1 MTESHRHSGDELI
14 FVLDGVLEVE
24 VHGTRHRLGWGD
36 AMHFDARFDHAY
48 RGVGPEGC
56 RAVIVVHEPA
66 KADIKADI
74 NAEMAAE

>member
-1 MTESHRHSGDELI
+1 
-14 FVLDGVLEVE
+14 
-24 VHGTRHRLGWGD
+24 
-36 AMHFDARFDHAY
+36 MHFDARFDHAY